1 MSAVFAL
8 TFTDHLPVLFGIP
21 HMLSIKNLLT
31 IQKRTTV
38 DENEHGTALHRA
50 VQMGNA
56 VMAKSLLDN
65 RTVWVDE
72 EDGRGRTAL
81 HYSMEQNSFEVVEAL
96 VNGGANL
103 DCVDY
108 HGTSACHLACR
119 EGKIDALEL
128 LMAHRADAFCVDK
141 AGKTPFDLACEFG
154 KEKMVEF
161 MLMTVDNPS
170 LLRHAGDAH
179 KASALHLAAR
189 NGHTHIVCRLLENGW
204 DINRTTVLGS
214 ALHEASGYGRAQVVR
229 FLLHAGINS
238 SLTNAA
244 GLTALEYAK
253 KNAHRNPITFKEIR
267 FLLKECKNFVYGQA
281 VEQHRGVRADELS
294 FDEGDL
300 VWVIDRRQSPEGRWK
315 GVVFGQ
321 KGNSRSGHFQSSTV
335 KIVQKPETVI
345 SMSSRIAVSPFQGAA
360 PASGRQAKK
369 VSLPVV
375 PNMIGM
381 DRSKCEDVNRNVRS
395 NLSCRSMA
403 SPSRM
408 SDDRS
413 SDSQNCNRVCR
424 PGIFGTHS
432 SSSFSN
438 YGTEVGQLL
447 GTKNGEM
454 TSLAFPSTSVLPD
467 PSHRISTGSNS
478 SQGSSGFESMKSHG
492 TTSASSSSSSFHTT
506 SLLTPSHTDSPPS
519 RISVHSSG
527 SGGSGSSSLA
537 SSSVDALDDSF
548 YSSSSDTP
556 VNVTQMVA
564 KGVPEAEI
572 LALWLDKIGMTE
584 YLALFLTQ
592 GYDLS
597 SIARITPEDLL
608 SLGITNP
615 AHRKRLINEIHSWQ
629 ITDSWPSVPPQGGLS
644 EWLTLLALPEYIN
657 VFDSQGYDSVQE
669 VMKLSWEDFEDIGVK
684 RLGHLKRLGLAIK
697 KLKDYRRL
705 MNNPVDTLTNSAKSH
720 SVQVPSPLLSARS
733 VAPTSVQEHSMPAH
747 PRQSDPPP
755 PAPSSAVRGKAN
767 LNGNIDYLSYSR
779 GSKNAPAPPVRANEE
794 CATFSE
800 LRRSSKG
807 SYDPIFERIEPIR
820 LNLVSTGKILSE
832 ASRERDTPSV
842 LGAPNADCP
851 PPPAPLHCEGSIRRL
866 QHAFQSSANS
876 SGGSSSSLEQLPFA
890 NENCG
895 TIKSRDNA
903 ARKATTSV
911 SQTHTPR
918 KALPIS
924 IPDCSSSN
932 CEKSLHTVGP
942 NGNVL
947 SDIGFMLQNLT
958 DELDAMLDPAKPPTA
973 KMPPLFPVT
982 K

>member
-1 MSAVFAL
+1 
-8 TFTDHLPVLFGIP
+8 
-21 HMLSIKNLLT
+21 
-31 IQKRTTV
+31 
-38 DENEHGTALHRA
+38 
-50 VQMGNA
+50 
-56 VMAKSLLDN
+56 
-65 RTVWVDE
+65 
-72 EDGRGRTAL
+72 
-81 HYSMEQNSFEVVEAL
+81 
-96 VNGGANL
+96 
-103 DCVDY
+103 
-108 HGTSACHLACR
+108 
-119 EGKIDALEL
+119 
-128 LMAHRADAFCVDK
+128 
-141 AGKTPFDLACEFG
+141 
-154 KEKMVEF
+154 
-161 MLMTVDNPS
+161 
-170 LLRHAGDAH
+170 
-179 KASALHLAAR
+179 
-189 NGHTHIVCRLLENGW
+189 
-204 DINRTTVLGS
+204 
-214 ALHEASGYGRAQVVR
+214 
-229 FLLHAGINS
+229 
-238 SLTNAA
+238 
-244 GLTALEYAK
+244 
-253 KNAHRNPITFKEIR
+253 
-267 FLLKECKNFVYGQA
+267 
-281 VEQHRGVRADELS
+281 
-294 FDEGDL
+294 
-300 VWVIDRRQSPEGRWK
+300 
-315 GVVFGQ
+315 
-321 KGNSRSGHFQSSTV
+321 
-335 KIVQKPETVI
+335 
-345 SMSSRIAVSPFQGAA
+345 
-360 PASGRQAKK
+360 
-369 VSLPVV
+369 
-375 PNMIGM
+375 
-381 DRSKCEDVNRNVRS
+381 
-395 NLSCRSMA
+395 
-403 SPSRM
+403 
-408 SDDRS
+408 
-413 SDSQNCNRVCR
+413 
-424 PGIFGTHS
+424 
-432 SSSFSN
+432 
-438 YGTEVGQLL
+438 
-447 GTKNGEM
+447 M

-697 KLKDYRRL
+697 KLKVSGIYNVILCFDYRRL

-895 TIKSRDNA
+895 TIN
-903 ARKATTSV
+903 
-911 SQTHTPR
+911 
-918 KALPIS
+918 
-924 IPDCSSSN
+924 
-932 CEKSLHTVGP
+932 EKSLHTVGP

>member
-1 MSAVFAL
+1 MSGRRILRRFSSSISDL
-8 TFTDHLPVLFGIP
+8 
-21 HMLSIKNLLT
+21 LS
-31 IQKRTTV
+31 IQKRTNV

-56 VMAKSLLDN
+56 VMAKSLLGN
-65 RTVWVDE
+65 KSVWIDE

-81 HYSMEQNSFEVVEAL
+81 HYSMEQDSFEVVEVL
-96 VNGGANL
+96 VTGGANL
-103 DCVDY
+103 DCVDF
-108 HGTSACHLACR
+108 HGTSACHLACK
-119 EGKIDALEL
+119 EGRIDALEL
-128 LMAHRADAFCVDK
+128 MMIHRADPFCVDK

-154 KEKMVEF
+154 KEKMVEY
-161 MLMTVDNPS
+161 MLLMVDNPA
-170 LLRHAGDAH
+170 LLQHAGEAH

-189 NGHTHIVCRLLENGW
+189 NGHTHIVSRLLENGW
-204 DINRTTVLGS
+204 DVNRTTVLGT

-238 SLTNAA
+238 SLTNAS

-253 KNAHRNPITFKEIR
+253 KNAHRNPITIKEIR

-281 VEQHRGVRADELS
+281 IERHLGVRADELT

-300 VWVIDRRQSPEGRWK
+300 VWIIDRRQSPEGRWK

-321 KGNSRSGHFQSSTV
+321 KGNSRSGHFQPSAV
-335 KIVQKPETVI
+335 KIIDKPESVI
-345 SMSSRIAVSPFQGAA
+345 SMSSRVAMAPFQGTA
-360 PASGRQAKK
+360 PSSGRQAKK
-369 VSLPVV
+369 VNVPVV
-375 PNMIGM
+375 PNMSVV
-381 DRSKCEDVNRNVRS
+381 DRSKYDDVNRNVRS

-413 SDSQNCNRVCR
+413 SDSQNCNRGCR
-424 PGIFGTHS
+424 PTVFGTHS

-438 YGTEVGQLL
+438 YGTDVGQLL
-447 GTKNGEM
+447 GARNTGM
-454 TSLAFPSTSVLPD
+454 TSLAYPSTSVLPD

-506 SLLTPSHTDSPPS
+506 SLLTPSSHTDSPPS

-537 SSSVDALDDSF
+537 SSSVDALDESF
-548 YSSSSDTP
+548 YSSSSETP

-572 LALWLDKIGMTE
+572 LALWLDKIGMAE

-615 AHRKRLINEIHSWQ
+615 AHRKRLMNEIHSWQ

-644 EWLTLLALPEYIN
+644 EWLTLLALPEYIS

-697 KLKDYRRL
+697 KLKDYRRT
-705 MNNPVDTLTNSAKSH
+705 MNNPLDTLTNSAKVH
-720 SVQVPSPLLSARS
+720 PVQVPSPMLSARS
-733 VAPTSVQEHSMPAH
+733 VAPAVQEPMVQHT
-747 PRQSDPPP
+747 RRNDPPP
-755 PAPSSAVRGKAN
+755 PAPSSTLRGKAN
-767 LNGNIDYLSYSR
+767 LNGNIDYISYSR
-779 GSKNAPAPPVRANEE
+779 GSKNAPAPPSRANEE
-794 CATFSE
+794 CATYSE

-820 LNLVSTGKILSE
+820 LNLVSTGKILSD

-866 QHAFQSSANS
+866 QHAFQSSASS

-895 TIKSRDNA
+895 TIKSKSNT
-903 ARKATTSV
+903 ARMTPASM
-911 SQTHTPR
+911 SQPQTPR
-918 KALPIS
+918 KTLPMTIS
-924 IPDCSSSN
+924 DCSTSN
-932 CEKSLHTVGP
+932 CEKPVHAVGP

-947 SDIGFMLQNLT
+947 SDIGYMLQNLT
-958 DELDAMLDPAKPPTA
+958 DELDAMLDPAKPA
-973 KMPPLFPVT
+973 VKMPPMFPVA